1 MVITINRRREALHVD
16 VDEISLHLKPLC
28 EPIVHFIDNI
38 SVISKISEP
47 MKSCMNRKSTWAII
61 LPYIWMAARNFLPSN
76 KQEIYSLEEKRTC
89 KIRERP
95 LHEPITDS
103 VRLKLICE
111 HLLADMSGEA
121 GFVCK
126 HMDIDFLAQLN
137 CAHDTAHLYVS

>member
-1 MVITINRRREALHVD
+1 MHESEKYLGD
-16 VDEISLHLKPLC
+16 
-28 EPIVHFIDNI
+28 HFAVYLDGR
-38 SVISKISEP
+38 SKLFAFQQAR
-47 MKSCMNRKSTWAII
+47 NI
-61 LPYIWMAARNFLPSN
+61 LPR
-76 KQEIYSLEEKRTC
+76 KKRTC

-121 GFVCK
+121 GIVCK